1 MENQNNAHVSIDLGT
16 EQGKQIFLAIAS
28 VIGGS
33 AIATTAK
40 EAKAPAET
48 KVVKMPAPAA
58 SVPAVPSA
66 PAAVAPAPSLP
77 PVPATPAV
85 PALPNVPAAPTV
97 APSAPSIPAAPAAP
111 SIPAAPKA
119 PSAPA
124 APKAPA
130 PAKEPKAPKVAAAPA
145 VPFESLDEEGKREAI
160 KKLTT
165 KWSKKGKT
173 TDVKALFAAYGA
185 TNVETVDASYL
196 DHFNW
201 AITTFD
207 TNGQD
212 MAAVLGTF
220 GAQ

>member
-1 MENQNNAHVSIDLGT
+1 MENSNSVQLHIDLST
-16 EQGKQIFLAIAS
+16 EQGKAILAAVFAAVVGGSIAS
-28 VIGGS
+28 PV
-33 AIATTAK
+33 K
-40 EAKAPAET
+40 EVRAPKAET
-48 KVVKMPAPAA
+48 PEVPVVKLQT
-58 SVPAVPSA
+58 A
-66 PAAVAPAPSLP
+66 PAAVAPVPSLP
-77 PVPATPAV
+77 AVPASPAV
-85 PALPNVPAAPTV
+85 PALPSVPAAPT
-97 APSAPSIPAAPAAP
+97 APSAPSIPMP
-111 SIPAAPKA
+111 PAAPKA

-145 VPFESLDEEGKREAI
+145 VPFESLDEEGKREAV

-173 TDVKALFAAYGA
+173 SDVKSLFAAYAA

-201 AITTFD
+201 AMTTFD